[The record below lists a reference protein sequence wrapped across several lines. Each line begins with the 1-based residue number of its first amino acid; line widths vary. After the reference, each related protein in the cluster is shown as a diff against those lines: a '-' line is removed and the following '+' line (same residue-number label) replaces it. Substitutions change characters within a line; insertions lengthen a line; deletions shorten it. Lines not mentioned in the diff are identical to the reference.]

1 VVYPNPVRN
10 EFRISLSASRPSDY
24 RIELISTN
32 GQLMFA
38 KDEKNISSSTLIY
51 TRDSKIKPGIYLLRI
66 ADFTTGMTEIR
77 KLVFE

>member
-1 VVYPNPVRN
+1 MWRS
-10 EFRISLSASRPSDY
+10 RISLNASRPSDY
-24 RIELISTN
+24 RIELINTN
-32 GQLMFA
+32 GQLLFA